1 MTKKLLLVL
10 GRFYPC
16 SNLLFWFLS
25 LFLVVCFT
33 FLSGFFW
40 HVFTFVFNCFFG
52 CYCLF
57 VCSGTSR
64 GGGGAGEWALPYFWT
79 KLMPERPLGD
89 RPSPTP
95 LISRYGS
102 DTGMGVLSRF
112 LGCFGP
118 SLLGFELLFTK
129 FWPFSISRKM
139 KGEKIAICWPKS
151 WANPFRKFH
160 FLELYT
166 DQYFYSFRTAVF
178 CLEHYQTLS
187 HGLKKAKNEL

>member
-1 MTKKLLLVL
+1 M
-10 GRFYPC
+10 
-16 SNLLFWFLS
+16 FLP
-25 LFLVVCFT
+25 LFLTAFSVVIAS
-33 FLSGFFW
+33 LYA
-40 HVFTFVFNCFFG
+40 VADP
-52 CYCLF
+52 
-57 VCSGTSR
+57 
-64 GGGGAGEWALPYFWT
+64 GGGPGEWAIPYFWT
-79 KLMPERPLGD
+79 KLRPERPLGD

-95 LISRYGS
+95 LISRSGS
-102 DTGMGVLSRF
+102 GTGMGVLSRF

-187 HGLKKAKNEL
+187 HGLKNAKNELWKKSIFGKNYGKVCDYIKSIFYVSIKASI